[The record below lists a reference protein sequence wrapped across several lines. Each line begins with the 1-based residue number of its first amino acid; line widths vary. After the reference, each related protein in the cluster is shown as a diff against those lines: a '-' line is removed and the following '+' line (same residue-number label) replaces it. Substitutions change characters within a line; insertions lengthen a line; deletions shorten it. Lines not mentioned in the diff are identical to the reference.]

1 MNYLAH
7 IYLARYS
14 DEAMLGALLGDFVK
28 PGADGQFSAVTQA
41 EILIHRK
48 VDTFTDSHPVVLAA
62 KSLFDGPG
70 RRYSGILLDV
80 FYDHVLA
87 QQWARYSELPLAE
100 FIAGFYGTLRRH
112 AAVLPPKLAE
122 LAPYMIEQ
130 DWLGS
135 YHSYAGVDRAVRRM
149 STRLSK
155 NGHLLR
161 EGLADLKANHA
172 QLESGF
178 HAFFPDLI
186 AFVDSRRHA
195 ARPAL
200 AILL

>member
-28 PGADGQFSAVTQA
+28 PSADGQFSAVTQA

-87 QQWARYSELPLAE
+87 QQWARYSEVPLAD
-100 FIAGFYGTLRRH
+100 FIAGFYGTLRRQ

-122 LAPYMIEQ
+122 LAPHMIEQ

-135 YHSYAGVDRAVRRM
+135 YQSYAGVDRAVRRI

-155 NGHLLR
+155 NG
-161 EGLADLKANHA
+161 DLMRAA
-172 QLESGF
+172 LDDLE
-178 HAFFPDLI
+178 
-186 AFVDSRRHA
+186 RHA
-195 ARPAL
+195 A
-200 AILL
+200 AIAGGFDVFFPELFTFVESQRHERQ

>member
-14 DEAMLGALLGDFVK
+14 EEAMLGALLGDFVK
-28 PGADGQFSAVTQA
+28 PAADGQFSATTQA

-62 KSLFDGPG
+62 KSLFDGSG

-87 QQWARYSELPLAE
+87 LRWARYSTVPLAD
-100 FIAGFYGTLRRH
+100 FIAGFYGTLMRH
-112 AAVLPPKLAE
+112 AAVLPPRLAE
-122 LAPYMIEQ
+122 LAPTMIEQ

-135 YHSYAGVDRAVRRM
+135 YRTYAGVDLAVRRI

-155 NGHLLR
+155 NG
-161 EGLADLKANHA
+161 DLMRDALGD
-172 QLESGF
+172 LE
-178 HAFFPDLI
+178 
-186 AFVDSRRHA
+186 RHA
-195 ARPAL
+195 ATIADGFDVFFPELITFVESQRNEKQ
-200 AILL
+200 